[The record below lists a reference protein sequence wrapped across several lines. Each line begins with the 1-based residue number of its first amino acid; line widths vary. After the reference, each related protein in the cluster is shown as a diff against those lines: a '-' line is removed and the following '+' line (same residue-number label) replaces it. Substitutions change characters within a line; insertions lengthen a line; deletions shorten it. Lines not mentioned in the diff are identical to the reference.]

1 MLPASQNLDS
11 GQDLDIIAAIRAGAE
26 IDVCIPVD
34 MPSPLLFQAI
44 HECGRLISRTD
55 RYGRALR
62 YAMGKMMTMAAR
74 RDGFLSENG
83 FAKFQEFEDAMI
95 LATGLERPT
104 LWAWKRIFENLPELS
119 REQLAGISA
128 EHFTLILKIPDN
140 GRRQLA
146 LAAAPEMS
154 SRRFQRFCEDEGFV
168 GPGEAE
174 GANLILSGSKQE
186 IEEARGFLDHE
197 AIKAYAG
204 NNIQVLLALIAENQ
218 TSENG
223 WPKV

>member
-1 MLPASQNLDS
+1 MVPLQNPDT

-26 IDVCIPVD
+26 IDVCIPAD
-34 MPSPLLFQAI
+34 MPSPALFAAI

-74 RDGFLSENG
+74 RDGFLTENG
-83 FAKFQEFEDAMI
+83 FTKFGEFEDAMI

-104 LWAWKRIFENLPELS
+104 LWIWKRIFENLPELT
-119 REQLAGISA
+119 RDQLERISA
-128 EHFTLILKIPDN
+128 DSLTLILKIPDN

-174 GANLILSGSKQE
+174 GASVILSGSKDEIDELRRYLENPAIQE
-186 IEEARGFLDHE
+186 FVGKRPIDIVLAAFHE
-197 AIKAYAG
+197 
-204 NNIQVLLALIAENQ
+204 
-218 TSENG
+218 TPSSG
-223 WPKV
+223 WPTV